1 MIKDITLALLTTT
14 INRYSSLG
22 DSIRAI
28 HKEVVINDLTDI
40 LDYVTDL
47 KEENNQPITVV
58 LNSNGEVEFLKK
70 RIRELE
76 ESCETDNEVIEKQ
89 HRKIKE
95 LQNSNYRWHT
105 LCNQLREKN
114 KRFETE
120 NKDLKSRFGVDKL
133 EIMKRGGKWIG

>member
-1 MIKDITLALLTTT
+1 
-14 INRYSSLG
+14 
-22 DSIRAI
+22 
-28 HKEVVINDLTDI
+28 I

-95 LQNSNYRWHT
+95 LQNSNYRWNT
-105 LCNQLREKN
+105 LCVQLKAKN